1 MEKVDIIIPAYH
13 PGNEFEKLL
22 ESLSG
27 QSYPVE
33 KILVMNTEA
42 EFWNP
47 EWESKFPKV
56 KVTHLKKSEFDHGG
70 TRRMAAELSDGDVM
84 VYMTQ
89 DAVPADEN
97 LIRNLI
103 RPLQE
108 NPRVGAAYARQLA
121 REDCA
126 YLEKYTRAFNYPEIS
141 SIKWEKDTD
150 KYGIK
155 TYFCSNVCAAYRKNI
170 YEENGG
176 FVKKAIFNEDMIY
189 AGTIAKKGYGIA
201 YVADACVIHSH
212 NYSCRQQ
219 FHRNFDLGVSQAEHP
234 EIFSGIPSEGEGLR
248 LVKRS
253 LAYLVKTGHVW
264 LIPKLVGQSGF
275 KYMGYFLGKRYEK
288 LPEKV
293 ILFCTMNREYWKKTV
308 NKKDCIQE
316 R

>member
-141 SIKWEKDTD
+141 SIKWENDTD

-155 TYFCSNVCAAYRKNI
+155 TYFCSNVCAAYRKSI

-248 LVKRS
+248 LVKKS
-253 LAYLVKTGHVW
+253 LAYLVKTGHIW

-293 ILFCTMNREYWKKTV
+293 ILFCTMNREYWKK
-308 NKKDCIQE
+308 Q
-316 R
+316 

>member
-155 TYFCSNVCAAYRKNI
+155 TYFCSNVCAAYRKSI

-248 LVKRS
+248 LVKKS
-253 LAYLVKTGHVW
+253 MAYLVKTGHIW

-293 ILFCTMNREYWKKTV
+293 ILFCTMNREYWKK
-308 NKKDCIQE
+308 Q
-316 R
+316 

>member
-155 TYFCSNVCAAYRKNI
+155 TYFCSNVCAAYRKSI

-248 LVKRS
+248 LVKKS
-253 LAYLVKTGHVW
+253 LAYLVKTGHIW

-293 ILFCTMNREYWKKTV
+293 ILFCTMNREYWKK
-308 NKKDCIQE
+308 Q
-316 R
+316 